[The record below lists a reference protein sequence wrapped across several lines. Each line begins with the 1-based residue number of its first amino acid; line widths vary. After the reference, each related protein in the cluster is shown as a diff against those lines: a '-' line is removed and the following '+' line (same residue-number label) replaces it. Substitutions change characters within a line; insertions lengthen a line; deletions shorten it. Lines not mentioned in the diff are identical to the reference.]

1 MKAKRE
7 KRFHLYKRIL
17 RPTIRMSK
25 KLCFTVT
32 WCWLCVCV
40 CVCLQNKLRWIWNG
54 CTAARSIIK
63 IDALWKKRR
72 KISIGIAESPS
83 AKYSKKMLFEIPFLF
98 DSILWLAR
106 LCLLF
111 YMYFL
116 CCRLVLESSAHY
128 AYAMLCSMVRVNS
141 IGK

>member
-7 KRFHLYKRIL
+7 KSFHLYKRIL

-25 KLCFTVT
+25 KWCFTVT
-32 WCWLCVCV
+32 WCWLCVYV
-40 CVCLQNKLRWIWNG
+40 FAYKQASMNLKWMHSSTQHNKNR
-54 CTAARSIIK
+54 RSM
-63 IDALWKKRR
+63 KKKKR

-111 YMYFL
+111 YIYFL

-128 AYAMLCSMVRVNS
+128 AYAMLCSMIRVNS